1 MPEPPAVLPFAPG
14 ADAVDLKHLRAFVA
28 VADNLNFARAAERL
42 YVSAPAL
49 SRQIR
54 SLERVVGCQLFH
66 RSTHRVELTLA
77 GEALLD
83 SARTVLAELDRGLK
97 ATRAVGGELDARMVT
112 LLDPIVAAGRDA
124 GDLCAVRAANE
135 RMHAQF
141 PLSSDVEVLPVSA
154 GGVPG
159 LRLTPALP
167 AGTTELLFLHG
178 GGFVLGSAFGY
189 RALVA
194 ALIAE
199 TGTTAV
205 IPDYRLAPEHPFPA
219 ALDDAVSVYRWLLTS
234 HKPDQLVVAADSAG
248 ACLALLLMI
257 RLRDEGIP
265 LPSAAVLLCP
275 WLDLTMPSRMPSSA
289 RTAVPIRELVTGYV
303 DSYLGGVPIDD
314 PRVSPLHANLTGL
327 PPMLVQAATGDTM
340 LQDARMLTDRATECG
355 VDVRLEL
362 YPVPTHTFH
371 FFWSFLPEAATALRS
386 AGAFVRSRE
395 KSPAERVG

>member
-42 YVSAPAL
+42 RTCRRPRSAG
-49 SRQIR
+49 R
-54 SLERVVGCQLFH
+54 SGRWSGWWGCQLFH

-205 IPDYRLAPEHPFPA
+205 IPDYPA
-219 ALDDAVSVYRWLLTS
+219 C
-234 HKPDQLVVAADSAG
+234 AG
-248 ACLALLLMI
+248 AS
-257 RLRDEGIP
+257 
-265 LPSAAVLLCP
+265 LPG
-275 WLDLTMPSRMPSSA
+275 
-289 RTAVPIRELVTGYV
+289 RTG
-303 DSYLGGVPIDD
+303 
-314 PRVSPLHANLTGL
+314 
-327 PPMLVQAATGDTM
+327 
-340 LQDARMLTDRATECG
+340 
-355 VDVRLEL
+355 
-362 YPVPTHTFH
+362 
-371 FFWSFLPEAATALRS
+371 
-386 AGAFVRSRE
+386 
-395 KSPAERVG
+395 